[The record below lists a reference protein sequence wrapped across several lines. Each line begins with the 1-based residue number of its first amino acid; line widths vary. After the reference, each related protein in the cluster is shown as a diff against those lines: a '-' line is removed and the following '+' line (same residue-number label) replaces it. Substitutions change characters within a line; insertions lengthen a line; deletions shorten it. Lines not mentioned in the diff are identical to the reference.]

1 MCEPRRVAVTVT
13 RQVREAWEREIER
26 AAEASRT
33 VTGEAR
39 IRQALDASV
48 GASALLAL
56 QAALARGVPGWHDDA
71 GGYRHD
77 VPGGFVRYDP
87 AARTL
92 EIVARASET
101 VTRSATAR
109 ARLAGEVADELSVQ
123 RAQDYYG
130 DGWGG
135 RTREWAEAQARA
147 AGDRAIDALRET
159 IAAQAAAAEQAQ
171 AAALAAAAAAQAQQA
186 AEAAAADRQA
196 ALATRAA
203 EELRD
208 VGTAARLAF
217 NRLLAGAY
225 RDALVALA
233 RRRGVPAGAIRQTET
248 QDRLELEF
256 LLPD

>member
-1 MCEPRRVAVTVT
+1 M
-13 RQVREAWEREIER
+13 
-26 AAEASRT
+26 
-33 VTGEAR
+33 
-39 IRQALDASV
+39 
-48 GASALLAL
+48 
-56 QAALARGVPGWHDDA
+56 
-71 GGYRHD
+71 
-77 VPGGFVRYDP
+77 
-87 AARTL
+87 
-92 EIVARASET
+92 
-101 VTRSATAR
+101 
-109 ARLAGEVADELSVQ
+109 Q

-147 AGDRAIDALRET
+147 AGDRAIDAQLRET